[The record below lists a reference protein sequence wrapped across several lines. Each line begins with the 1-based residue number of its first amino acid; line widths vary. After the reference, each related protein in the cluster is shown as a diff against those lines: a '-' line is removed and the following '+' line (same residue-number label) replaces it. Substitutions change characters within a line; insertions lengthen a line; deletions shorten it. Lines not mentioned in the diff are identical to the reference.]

1 MPRPRRWHGSRC
13 APVPEQR
20 DRWGLLV
27 PVATVSSRRTAAH
40 LSGLLADYAIR
51 CTVVPATTAASTEST
66 EGGAGMSWCSPRMAP
81 PLTGCSPPCCPSA
94 DTSPLTPRGARTPVT
109 STIGRR
115 KP

>member
-13 APVPEQR
+13 ASVPEQR

-51 CTVVPATTAASTEST
+51 CTVVPAITAASTGST
-66 EGGAGMSWCSPRMAP
+66 EGERWDVVVFPEDGAAAHRV
-81 PLTGCSPPCCPSA
+81 L
-94 DTSPLTPRGARTPVT
+94 
-109 STIGRR
+109 STMLPER
-115 KP
+115 